1 MQFQSNEPDTIFQK
15 VGFWENKN
23 FNYFNLCF
31 SLGVMILTVLSW
43 PVGALVR
50 KHYGRPLDLSPL
62 DRKLRLG
69 ARWVCVLFIFFFVG
83 WVGVITWG
91 VGDFINL
98 MTAVGPWI
106 LRFGVLGVIC
116 VLGTILVC
124 VNAFRSWKTPG
135 RWIWAKLH
143 DTALALSC
151 VGLTLFSLTWK
162 LMNFNVHY

>member
-1 MQFQSNEPDTIFQK
+1 MQFQSDEPDVIFQK

-23 FNYFNLCF
+23 FNYANLVI
-31 SLGVMILTVLSW
+31 SLGVIILTVALW
-43 PVGALVR
+43 PVGAPLR

-69 ARWVCVLFIFFFVG
+69 VRLVCILFISFFVNWAG
-83 WVGVITWG
+83 VLLWVIQSYLR
-91 VGDFINL
+91 L
-98 MTAVGPWI
+98 MTALVHWI
-106 LRFGVLGVIC
+106 LCFGVLRVMC

-151 VGLTLFSLTWK
+151 VGLTLFSITWK